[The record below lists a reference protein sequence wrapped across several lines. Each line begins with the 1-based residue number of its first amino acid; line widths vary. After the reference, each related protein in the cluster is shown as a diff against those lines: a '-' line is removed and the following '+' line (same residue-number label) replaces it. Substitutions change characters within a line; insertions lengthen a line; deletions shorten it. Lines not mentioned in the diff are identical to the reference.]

1 MERTAAAATP
11 AEKFRAT
18 LDLIQVGV
26 DLMRQNIRRRHPG
39 LNDGAVE
46 ERLRE
51 WLWARGYNR
60 GRDLTIE
67 LRRMGVGGR

>member
-26 DLMRQNIRRRHPG
+26 SLMRQNIRRRHPG
-39 LNDGAVE
+39 LDDGAVE

-51 WLWARGYNR
+51 WLWRHPVEPP
-60 GRDLTIE
+60 RDPA
-67 LRRMGVGGR
+67 LRLVSGSRFR